1 MKFNEDV
8 PNHLKDLFYPEQLT
22 LWGIRIWSDGYRQNC
37 SPYATLRE
45 AYQRAK
51 CFNGLMALDNL
62 LTLVISGHSRAVD
75 IRCPCCG
82 GISDDEWRILQAI
95 ALVQAGKEE
104 KVSQL
109 ISHFLE
115 PATVRVAQSVIVS
128 WAQEL
133 SDRSLVL
140 PLRPRALHQVEP
152 NYAAAE
158 KRASF
163 RVITNP
169 SRTVLH

>member
-1 MKFNEDV
+1 MKISEAV
-8 PNHLKDLFYPEQLT
+8 PNHLKDLYYPEQLT
-22 LWGIRIWSDGYRQNC
+22 LWSIRIWSDGYRQNY

-51 CFNGLMALDNL
+51 CSNGLMALDNFL
-62 LTLVISGHSRAVD
+62 SLVISGNSRPVD

-82 GISDDEWRILQAI
+82 GISEDEWRMLQSI
-95 ALVQAGKEE
+95 ALVQAGREE
-104 KVSQL
+104 KVSRL

-115 PATVRVAQSVIVS
+115 PATVRVAQSVIAN

-133 SDRSLVL
+133 SDRSLQL
-140 PLRPRALHQVEP
+140 QLRPRALQQVEP
-152 NYAAAE
+152 NYAVAE

-169 SRTVLH
+169 SKVVLH